1 MSLETDPTP
10 QIDELEECP
19 WCGEDLEDCE
29 CE

>member
-10 QIDELEECP
+10 QLEELDCP